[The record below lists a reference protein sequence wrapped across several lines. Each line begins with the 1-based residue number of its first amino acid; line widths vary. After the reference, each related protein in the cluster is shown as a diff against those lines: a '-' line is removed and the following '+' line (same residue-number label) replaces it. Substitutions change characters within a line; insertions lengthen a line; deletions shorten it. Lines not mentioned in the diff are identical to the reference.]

1 MGHTCQMHDEQPN
14 ATHRGTGRPATID
27 PEAVAAVALR
37 LFEARGYESV
47 SMEDIAAAA
56 GIGRKSLYRYF
67 PNKAAL
73 VWGGL
78 DEAVSVGRKSL
89 VEHSESREPSSNPAI
104 ILTIAGLSV
113 AHQIPDLEITR
124 GRLLLI
130 ARYEELSALAYG
142 KLRDQRVAMCD
153 YLISVGILE
162 EYADSLAAAY
172 SAALF
177 AGWMRWARGT
187 AANPQIELQIA
198 FDTVRIPNNFKTW
211 QRK

>member
-1 MGHTCQMHDEQPN
+1 MHDEQPN
-14 ATHRGTGRPATID
+14 TTTRGTGRPATID
-27 PEAVAAVALR
+27 PEAVAAIALR
-37 LFEARGYESV
+37 LFEVRGYESV
-47 SMEDIAAAA
+47 SMEDIATAA

-67 PNKAAL
+67 PTKAAL

-78 DEAVSVGRKSL
+78 DEAVSVSRKAL
-89 VEHSESREPSSNPAI
+89 LEHSGSRDPSSNPAI

-130 ARYEELSALAYG
+130 AQHEELSALAYG
-142 KLRDQRVAMCD
+142 KLRDQRTAMRD
-153 YLISVGILE
+153 YLISVGIIE

-177 AGWMRWARGT
+177 AGWMRWAQGE
-187 AANPQIELQIA
+187 AASPQIELSIA
-198 FDTVRIPNNFKTW
+198 FDTVRIPNNLKTW